1 MKFVFFNSR
10 LGSNY
15 TWSIPV
21 PNANEPNSSL
31 TYYTHVGSFLEPRVR
46 VTTTLLSQ
54 ILSEPAF
61 NVLRTRE
68 QLGYIVTL
76 SQWPL
81 SGNSEVGIRV
91 VIQSERRPEYLERR
105 VEAFF
110 DEMKE
115 KLQEMS
121 TAEFEEQKAGL
132 QRRWT
137 EAVKNLYEETN
148 RYWAQIDSGHLDFL
162 RREL

>member
-1 MKFVFFNSR
+1 M
-10 LGSNY
+10 
-15 TWSIPV
+15 
-21 PNANEPNSSL
+21 
-31 TYYTHVGSFLEPRVR
+31 
-46 VTTTLLSQ
+46 
-54 ILSEPAF
+54 
-61 NVLRTRE
+61 
-68 QLGYIVTL
+68 TL